1 MRYLSPVVVGA
12 WLLACTP
19 AAAQAPDAQV
29 MAPIQKF
36 IDSFNKGDAAAA
48 AATHAADDALAI
60 VDEVP
65 PYVWR
70 GPKAFQSWAAD
81 LDSDAKAHGATDQ
94 MVTISAPTRVETHGD
109 HAYVVVPAVYSF
121 KEKGVAMRAEAQ
133 MTVVLTK
140 GAGGW
145 LIHGWTWTGP
155 RAQKV
160 ATPAKP

>member
-140 GAGGW
+140 GAGAW

-160 ATPAKP
+160 ATPDKP

>member
-1 MRYLSPVVVGA
+1 MRYLSLVVVA
-12 WLLACTP
+12 SVLACAP
-19 AAAQAPDAQV
+19 AVAQAPDAQL

-48 AATHAADDALAI
+48 AATHAADADLVI

-65 PYVWR
+65 PYAWH

-81 LDSDAKAHGATDQ
+81 LDSDAKANGLTDQ
-94 MVTISAPTRVETHGD
+94 MVTISAATRTETHGD
-109 HAYVVVPAVYSF
+109 HAYVIVPSVYSC
-121 KEKGVAMRAEAQ
+121 KEKGVAMREEAQ
-133 MTVVLTK
+133 MTVVLKK

-160 ATPAKP
+160 SP